1 VSIVGKVMKGEGGAS
16 EGLRGMLIGLP
27 GARGAVRDGAIDF
40 RRSWP
45 LVWKVGEELHC
56 NTRIEA

>member
-1 VSIVGKVMKGEGGAS
+1 MSIVGKVMKGEGGAS
-16 EGLRGMLIGLP
+16 EGLRGMLIGLL
-27 GARGAVRDGAIDF
+27 GARGAVRDGVIDF

-45 LVWKVGEELHC
+45 LVKVGEGLHY